1 MAALTPADS
10 PAYAV
15 AWSGGKD
22 SLHALHR
29 AERRGY
35 RVTHLFNIYEASS
48 GRVRFHGVRRS
59 LVAAQAEALRLAL
72 IQEASGPDS
81 FEEAFGR
88 TLDRLEAEDVKGV
101 VFGNIHL
108 EEIRAWY
115 ESRTRARRLD
125 HVEPLWG
132 GDPLGLVR
140 QYMVLGY
147 RSLVVSVDL
156 SCGDP
161 DWLGRELDPALV
173 RRLAWRRDVDPCG
186 ERGEY
191 HTFAWDG
198 PRFRAPVQFRRGELQ
213 ELEGHRFLDLLPV
226 GPVEG

>member
-1 MAALTPADS
+1 MAALTRADS
-10 PAYAV
+10 PPYAV

-48 GRVRFHGVRRS
+48 GRVRFHGVRRE
-59 LVAAQAEALRLAL
+59 LVVAQAEALDLAL
-72 IQEASGPDS
+72 VQEASGPEA
-81 FEEAFGR
+81 FEEAFDR
-88 TLDRLEAEDVKGV
+88 TLDRLEAEGVQGV
-101 VFGNIHL
+101 VFGNVHL
-108 EEIRAWY
+108 DEIRAWY
-115 ESRTRARRLD
+115 ESRTRAHGFD
-125 HVEPLWG
+125 HAEPLWG

-140 QYMVLGY
+140 QYIALGY

-161 DWLGRELDPALV
+161 DWIGRELDAAMV
-173 RRLAWRRDVDPCG
+173 RRLMWLGNVDPCG

-198 PRFRAPVQFRRGELQ
+198 PRFREPVRFRRGELG
-213 ELEGHRFLDLLPV
+213 EREGHRFLDLLPIAD
-226 GPVEG
+226 GD

>member
-1 MAALTPADS
+1 MAALIRADS

-48 GRVRFHGVRRS
+48 GRVRFHGIRRA
-59 LVAAQAEALRLAL
+59 LVVAQAEALELAL
-72 IQEASGPDS
+72 LQEASGPDA
-81 FEEAFGR
+81 FEEAFNR
-88 TLDRLEAEDVKGV
+88 TLDRLEAQGVKGV

-108 EEIRAWY
+108 EEIREWY
-115 ESRTRARRLD
+115 EARTRTRGFD

-132 GDPLGLVR
+132 GEPLGLVR
-140 QYMVLGY
+140 EYMALGY

-156 SCGDP
+156 SRGDP
-161 DWLGRELDPALV
+161 DWVGRELDPAFV
-173 RRLAWRRDVDPCG
+173 RRLIWRRNVDPCG

-191 HTFAWDG
+191 HTFAWGG
-198 PRFRAPVQFRRGELQ
+198 PRFREPVTFRRGVLRER
-213 ELEGHRFLDLLPV
+213 EGHRFLDLLPV
-226 GPVEG
+226 EPADS